1 MPARLGT
8 SCTASF
14 NSACCSPVSAGGNL
28 LTDQMTVPGDHPP
41 QTSWSIDLWCGH
53 PGPTPELPPSP
64 SIPGPAAISRATS
77 PFPVASAPDTYAVV
91 PQPHP
96 SATVPAA
103 SPSPSCPTAT
113 PTPISSPNNSS
124 TANSTQRQCGF
135 HRGFGL
141 VIGQRCN
148 LTARR
153 PAVYTA
159 ARPPAMYAF
168 AGRPRS
174 LPHPCRSA
182 PFGGFSDR
190 GGVFCPIKYPSRS
203 P

>member
-141 VIGQRCN
+141 AADALRIAISLNHPVYDCVYLALAYQVDGA
-148 LTARR
+148 LVTADTRFFNI
-153 PAVYTA
+153 VA
-159 ARPPAMYAF
+159 ATEHA
-168 AGRPRS
+168 
-174 LPHPCRSA
+174 
-182 PFGGFSDR
+182 
-190 GGVFCPIKYPSRS
+190 SRVALLANFTPQES
-203 P
+203 

>member
-141 VIGQRCN
+141 GAFSASQPEGRVRCCKRRQ
-148 LTARR
+148 LRRR
-153 PAVYTA
+153 PAS
-159 ARPPAMYAF
+159 RPVRGGRHVGKRGHSTLRRQGSHV
-168 AGRPRS
+168 AGRSR
-174 LPHPCRSA
+174 
-182 PFGGFSDR
+182 R
-190 GGVFCPIKYPSRS
+190 GGIRPS
-203 P
+203 

>member
-141 VIGQRCN
+141 VPVRLLGPNVVLLSASKRA
-148 LTARR
+148 LLASSPLSTRTPPGRTFGLVSARVN
-153 PAVYTA
+153 VY
-159 ARPPAMYAF
+159 
-168 AGRPRS
+168 
-174 LPHPCRSA
+174 L
-182 PFGGFSDR
+182 
-190 GGVFCPIKYPSRS
+190 GVTGTWQCEFHRHA
-203 P
+203 

>member
-141 VIGQRCN
+141 G
-148 LTARR
+148 
-153 PAVYTA
+153 
-159 ARPPAMYAF
+159 
-168 AGRPRS
+168 AGSGWAWSGKRAPRLRDGLANCPRS
-174 LPHPCRSA
+174 RSA
-182 PFGGFSDR
+182 VKCAALVRQWRNPGKQPR
-190 GGVFCPIKYPSRS
+190 
-203 P
+203 

>member
-141 VIGQRCN
+141 GPGQR
-148 LTARR
+148 
-153 PAVYTA
+153 
-159 ARPPAMYAF
+159 F
-168 AGRPRS
+168 RPRGRRV
-174 LPHPCRSA
+174 RS
-182 PFGGFSDR
+182 FS
-190 GGVFCPIKYPSRS
+190 CNATEIQ
-203 P
+203 

>member
-141 VIGQRCN
+141 VDGRDLLANAFLVHFHLLSRC
-148 LTARR
+148 
-153 PAVYTA
+153 VSCS
-159 ARPPAMYAF
+159 
-168 AGRPRS
+168 G
-174 LPHPCRSA
+174 
-182 PFGGFSDR
+182 
-190 GGVFCPIKYPSRS
+190 
-203 P
+203 